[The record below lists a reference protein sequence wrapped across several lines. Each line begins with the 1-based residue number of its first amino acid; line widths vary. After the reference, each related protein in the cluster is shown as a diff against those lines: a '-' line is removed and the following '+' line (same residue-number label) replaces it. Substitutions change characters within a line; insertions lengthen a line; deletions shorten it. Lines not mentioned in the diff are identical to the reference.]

1 MTTMP
6 DPLLSIK
13 NLTVVFK
20 TRLGEVPVIDD
31 VSFSIAPSE
40 ILGIVGESGCGKTMT
55 SLAIMR
61 LMPEQGKIT
70 SGSIRLSG
78 EDLVVA
84 SEARMRGLRG
94 NEISMVFQEPMTS
107 LNPVFSVGE
116 QIAEVLKAHQGLSK
130 SEAREH
136 AVELLE
142 SVKIPL
148 PSRRANDYPHQLSG
162 GMRQR
167 VMIAIALACKPKVL
181 IADEPT
187 TALDV
192 TVQAH
197 IFELLHE
204 LRDQTGTSII
214 LITHDMAS
222 VAEMAER
229 VMVMYAGR
237 KVEEGPVEEILT
249 NPLHPYTQGLIRC
262 VPHLMETI
270 SPERQELHEI
280 PGIVPPISH
289 FGRNECLFAPR
300 CSFVGDRCLNQR
312 PLDSK
317 RASEQLTACW
327 QENTNFEKVFA

>member
-1 MTTMP
+1 MS
-6 DPLLSIK
+6 DPILSVK

-20 TRLGEVPVIDD
+20 TRFGEVPVIDD
-31 VSFSIAPSE
+31 VSFSIAPRE

-61 LMPEQGKIT
+61 LMPEQGIVT

-78 EDLVVA
+78 EDLVFA
-84 SEARMRGLRG
+84 SEARMRDLRG

-116 QIAEVLKAHQGLSK
+116 QIAEVLRSHQGLSK
-130 SEAREH
+130 NEANEQ

-148 PSRRANDYPHQLSG
+148 PSRRVNDYPHQLSG

-204 LRDQTGTSII
+204 LRDHTGTSIV

-222 VAEMAER
+222 VAQMAER
-229 VMVMYAGR
+229 VLVMYAGR

-249 NPLHPYTQGLIRC
+249 NPLHPYTQGLIKC
-262 VPHLMETI
+262 VPDLMETI
-270 SPERQELHEI
+270 SLERQDLQEI
-280 PGIVPPISH
+280 PGIVPPINH

-300 CSFVGDRCLNQR
+300 CNFVEDRCLKQR
-312 PLDSK
+312 PLDSR
-317 RASEQLTACW
+317 RAKDHHTACW
-327 QENTNFEKVFA
+327 AKNTNNEKVFA

>member
-1 MTTMP
+1 MP

-31 VSFSIAPSE
+31 VSFSIAPGE

-61 LMPEQGKIT
+61 LMPEQGKVT

-130 SEAREH
+130 SEARNH

-270 SPERQELHEI
+270 SPERQDLHEI

-300 CSFVGDRCLNQR
+300 CSFVEDRCLNQR
-312 PLDSK
+312 PMDSK
-317 RASEQLTACW
+317 RATEHMTACW
-327 QENTNFEKVFA
+327 QEDTKFEKIFA

>member
-1 MTTMP
+1 MT

-31 VSFSIAPSE
+31 VSFSIAPGE

-61 LMPEQGKIT
+61 LMPEQGNVI
-70 SGSIRLSG
+70 SGSIKLSG

-84 SEARMRGLRG
+84 SEARMRSLRG

-130 SEAREH
+130 IEARDH

-204 LRDQTGTSII
+204 LRDQKGTSII

-270 SPERQELHEI
+270 SPERQDLHEI

-300 CSFVGDRCLNQR
+300 CSFVEDRCLNQR
-312 PLDSK
+312 PMDSK
-317 RASEQLTACW
+317 RASEHLTACW

>member
-1 MTTMP
+1 MS
-6 DPLLSIK
+6 DPILSVK

-20 TRLGEVPVIDD
+20 TRFGEVPVIDD
-31 VSFSIAPSE
+31 VSFSIAPRE

-84 SEARMRGLRG
+84 SEARMCGLRG
-94 NEISMVFQEPMTS
+94 NEISMVFQEPMS
-107 LNPVFSVGE
+107 ALNPVFSVGE
-116 QIAEVLKAHQGLSK
+116 QIAEVLKTHQGLSN

-136 AVELLE
+136 AIELLE

-148 PSRRANDYPHQLSG
+148 PSQRANDYPHQLSG

-237 KVEEGPVEEILT
+237 KVEEGPVEEILK

-270 SPERQELHEI
+270 SPERKDLHEI

-300 CSFVGDRCLNQR
+300 CCFVEDRCLNQR

-317 RASEQLTACW
+317 RAAKHLTACW

>member
-1 MTTMP
+1 MP
-6 DPLLSIK
+6 DPLLSVK

-31 VSFSIAPSE
+31 VSFSIAPGE

-61 LMPEQGKIT
+61 LMPEQGIVT
-70 SGSIRLSG
+70 SGSIKLSG
-78 EDLVVA
+78 EDLVFA

-148 PSRRANDYPHQLSG
+148 PSQRANDYPHQLSG

-270 SPERQELHEI
+270 SPERQDLHEI

-289 FGRNECLFAPR
+289 FGRNQCLFAPR
-300 CSFVGDRCLNQR
+300 CSFVEDRCLNQR

-317 RASEQLTACW
+317 RTSEHLTACW
-327 QENTNFEKVFA
+327 QENTNFEKFIA

>member
-1 MTTMP
+1 MN

-31 VSFSIAPSE
+31 VSFSIAPGE

-61 LMPEQGKIT
+61 LMPEQGKVT

-270 SPERQELHEI
+270 SPERQDLHEI

-300 CSFVGDRCLNQR
+300 CSFVEDRCLNQR

-317 RASEQLTACW
+317 RATEHLTACW

>member
-1 MTTMP
+1 MP
-6 DPLLSIK
+6 DPLLSVK

-20 TRLGEVPVIDD
+20 TRFGEVPVIDD
-31 VSFSIAPSE
+31 VSFSIAPGE

-61 LMPEQGKIT
+61 LMPEQGIVT

-78 EDLVVA
+78 EDLVFA

-116 QIAEVLKAHQGLSK
+116 QIAEVLTAHQGLSK
-130 SEAREH
+130 SEAREQ

-148 PSRRANDYPHQLSG
+148 PSRRVNDYPHQLSG

-197 IFELLHE
+197 IFELLHD

-237 KVEEGPVEEILT
+237 KVEEGSVEEILT
-249 NPLHPYTQGLIRC
+249 NPLHPYTQGLIKC

-270 SPERQELHEI
+270 YLERQDLQEI
-280 PGIVPPISH
+280 PGIVPPIRH

-300 CSFVGDRCLNQR
+300 CSFVEDRCLNQR
-312 PLDSK
+312 PLDSE
-317 RASEQLTACW
+317 RSADHITACW
-327 QENTNFEKVFA
+327 VEKTNNEKVFA

>member
-1 MTTMP
+1 MP

-31 VSFSIAPSE
+31 VSFSIAPGE

-61 LMPEQGKIT
+61 LMPEQGKVT

-270 SPERQELHEI
+270 SPERQDLHEI

-300 CSFVGDRCLNQR
+300 CSFVEERCLNQR
-312 PLDSK
+312 PMDSK
-317 RASEQLTACW
+317 RATDHLTACW

>member
-1 MTTMP
+1 MT

-31 VSFSIAPSE
+31 VSFSIAPGE

-61 LMPEQGKIT
+61 LMPEQGKVT

-78 EDLVVA
+78 EDLVIA

-249 NPLHPYTQGLIRC
+249 NPLHPYTQGLIKC

-270 SPERQELHEI
+270 SLERQDLQEI
-280 PGIVPPISH
+280 PGIVPPIRH

-300 CSFVGDRCLNQR
+300 CSFVEDRCLNQR

-317 RASEQLTACW
+317 RASEHLTACW

>member
-1 MTTMP
+1 MT

-31 VSFSIAPSE
+31 VSFSIAPGE

-61 LMPEQGKIT
+61 LMPEQGKVT

-136 AVELLE
+136 AVDLLE

-270 SPERQELHEI
+270 SPERQDLHEI

-300 CSFVGDRCLNQR
+300 CSFVEDRCLNQR
-312 PLDSK
+312 PMDSK
-317 RASEQLTACW
+317 RATEHMTACW
-327 QENTNFEKVFA
+327 QEDTKFEKVFA